1 MMGIF
6 EYLLALYAIVAGLGV
21 SLLVRS
27 VGQMIEARDRVRL
40 YWVHNCWLAVVFV
53 AHVVS
58 WFALWRFSQ
67 HTPWTILQA
76 LLLLAIPILLYLVS
90 HLAVPELGDG
100 LEHDMRAYYYR
111 QARWIQSLM
120 LAALVVGVLA
130 HLVIEGRL
138 DLTCARGVRAA
149 MLLVL
154 LPGIVSTH
162 PKLHGVQAVLL
173 LVILAMAVAFV
184 ARPIG

>member
-1 MMGIF
+1 MGVF
-6 EYLLALYAIVAGLGV
+6 EYLLALYAIIAGLGV

-27 VGQMIEARDRVRL
+27 VGQMIEARDRVRI
-40 YWVHNCWLAVVFV
+40 YWDHTCWLAVVFV

-58 WFALWRFSQ
+58 WFLLWRFSQ
-67 HTPWTILQA
+67 HAPWTILQA
-76 LLLLAIPILLYLVS
+76 LLLLGVPILLYLVS

-111 QARWIQSLM
+111 HARWIQALT
-120 LAALVVGVLA
+120 LAALVIGVLA
-130 HLVIEGRL
+130 HLFIEGRL
-138 DLTCARGVRAA
+138 DLTGARGVRAA
-149 MLLVL
+149 VLFVL
-154 LPGIVSTH
+154 LPGILSDN

-173 LVILAMAVAFV
+173 LVILAIAVTFV